1 MNADIDKNTVKSLK
15 PFLAMEMKSQAE
27 ALEKS
32 GYDVIHLEVGDPEFQ
47 TPHAIKAAAI
57 QAIESGQTHYTD
69 PLGMADLR
77 KSISN
82 YYRSYYRVNI
92 DPDQVLI
99 TAGSTQALLYV
110 LMTLLEIDDEVI
122 ISNPCYPAYRNMIIG
137 AKGIPVSVITE
148 PEDGFKLTRERIEQA
163 ISSRTKAI
171 IVNSPSNP
179 SGTLLSMDDMHEIA
193 TINRAYII
201 SDEIYHGLTYNEL
214 PHSILEFTRNAFVIN
229 GFSKTFAMTGWRIG
243 YLIFPKEFIDRIR
256 IIQSN
261 FSISTNSFVQIAAR
275 VAIDQCREE
284 VNRMN
289 FQYALRRKYMLHR
302 LRKMG
307 FKIHKDPEGAFY
319 IFADARS
326 IIRDSQK
333 FAIELLRN
341 ARVAITPGIDFGT
354 QGEGFLRFSYAT
366 SFHNIAEG
374 LNRIEKY
381 LNLIEY

>member
-1 MNADIDKNTVKSLK
+1 MNADIEKKTVKSLK

-27 ALEKS
+27 AIEES
-32 GYDVIHLEVGDPEFQ
+32 GYDVIHLEVGDPEFH

-92 DPDQVLI
+92 DPEQILI

-110 LMTLLEIDDEVI
+110 LMSLLEIDDEVI

-163 ISSRTKAI
+163 TSSRTKAI

-179 SGTLLSMDDMHEIA
+179 CGTLLSLDDMHEIA

-214 PHSILEFTRNAFVIN
+214 PHSILEFTTNAFVIN

-275 VAIDQCREE
+275 VAIDQCWEE

-289 FQYALRRKYMLHR
+289 FQYAARRKYMLHR

-326 IIRDSQK
+326 IIGDSQK

-366 SFHNIAEG
+366 SFHNIVEG

-381 LNLIEY
+381 LNIIEY